1 MEGRFAENYRNQ
13 SGGSHETD
21 RERSVMKVKGMSK
34 QTITDETILMTYD
47 EICNN
52 EDECRPLYLIS
63 QEIADDLG
71 MDFFSV
77 TGLIVA
83 ERFIR

>member
-1 MEGRFAENYRNQ
+1 MSTKPYRLSENPK
-13 SGGSHETD
+13 GIKE
-21 RERSVMKVKGMSK
+21 EFIMK
-34 QTITDETILMTYD
+34 TITDEAILMTYD